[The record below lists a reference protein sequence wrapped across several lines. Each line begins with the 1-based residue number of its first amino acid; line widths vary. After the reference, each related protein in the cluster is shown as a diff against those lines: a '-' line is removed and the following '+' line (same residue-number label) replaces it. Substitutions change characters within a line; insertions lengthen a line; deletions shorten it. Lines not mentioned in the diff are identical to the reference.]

1 MMGSGMLSQEEIDAL
16 LSGPAEI
23 ETELEESSTQIFW
36 EEISSLE
43 RDALGEIAN
52 ISMGTAATTLSQLVG
67 RKVEITTPQVDL
79 TTPRAVLE
87 EYPVPYV
94 LIAVSY
100 KKGITG
106 SNMLI
111 LSRTD
116 GSIIV
121 DLMMGGLGQSPYDD
135 LTDLQVSGI
144 SEAMNQ
150 MMGSAATS
158 MSTMFNSTVDIT
170 PPNVII
176 TREGEDNAFLRTD
189 VDPDEQ
195 VVKISFRMTIEGILD
210 SILLQVVPLDVA
222 KDMTNR
228 LLNKPNTEQKAEPR
242 AEQRPKAVAA
252 PEHKYQA
259 PMSPPPEIAWQ
270 QPMDTM
276 PQSTT
281 FVQPA
286 QFSQLVSGSNPII
299 PNNLDLIFD
308 VPLQV
313 SVELGKASKTIK
325 DILDLGPGS
334 VVELDRIA
342 GEPVDMIVNGKLIA
356 KCEVVVINETFGIRI
371 TEIINQ
377 AQRIETL
384 K

>member
-1 MMGSGMLSQEEIDAL
+1 MGSEMLSQEEINAL
-16 LSGPAEI
+16 LSGPADDMEQEEI
-23 ETELEESSTQIFW
+23 TQKFL

-67 RKVEITTPQVDL
+67 RKVEITTPKVDI
-79 TTPRAVLE
+79 TTPREVLD

-111 LSRTD
+111 LSRSD

-121 DLMMGGLGQSPYDD
+121 DLMMGGSGQSPYEE

-158 MSTMFNSTVDIT
+158 MSTMFSSTVDIT

-176 TREGEDNAFLRTD
+176 TKEGEEDAFLQTD
-189 VDPDEQ
+189 IDPNEP
-195 VVKISFRMTIEGILD
+195 VVKISFKMNIEGVLD
-210 SILLQVVPLDVA
+210 STLLQVIPLSVA
-222 KDMTNR
+222 KNMTER
-228 LLNKPNTEQKAEPR
+228 LLNNQPEP
-242 AEQRPKAVAA
+242 QSG
-252 PEHKYQA
+252 PEARQEREYHSE
-259 PMSPPPEIAWQ
+259 PPLSPPPDIFWQ
-270 QPMDTM
+270 QQSSMSS
-276 PQSTT
+276 QSTP
-281 FVQPA
+281 VQPA
-286 QFSQLVSGSNPII
+286 QFSQLVTGNHPAI

-313 SVELGKASKTIK
+313 SVELGKANKTIK
-325 DILDLGPGS
+325 DILELGPGS

-377 AQRIETL
+377 AQRMETL